1 MHKYIIRRLLISIP
15 TLFVVS
21 LIIFFAL
28 RLLPGDATSLV
39 LGGEQGIRHITDEQR
54 EYFEDQFGLNDPMP
68 VQYGRWM
75 YDVFTLELGENFW
88 DGIKVMDIIKRRGPI
103 TFEIAILAIIISWIV
118 GVPVGI
124 LSAMKQNSVIDFVAR
139 FFTILFIAIPSFWLA
154 SLLYLWFLLAFDYS
168 SPPAVIHFW
177 DDPKGNLEIVI
188 WPSLILGMGIS
199 SYTARM
205 ARSTLLEI
213 IREDYIR
220 TARAKGLKEQMVIF
234 RHALR
239 NALLPVITWSG
250 VLFGIF
256 LGGSVAVERVFQIP
270 GLGTTL
276 VDAFN
281 SRDLMMIQNL
291 VLLYGFTFVMVNL
304 TIDLLYAWVDP
315 RIRYS

>member
-1 MHKYIIRRLLISIP
+1 MHKYIIRRLLMAVP
-15 TLFVVS
+15 TLFAVS
-21 LIIFFAL
+21 VIIFLVL
-28 RLLPGDATSLV
+28 RLLPGDATALV
-39 LGGEQGIRHITDEQR
+39 LGGEQGMVHITDEQR
-54 EYFEDQFGLNDPMP
+54 AYFEESFGLSDPLP

-75 YDVFTLELGENFW
+75 IDVFTLKLGENFW
-88 DGIKVMDIIKRRGPI
+88 NGISVRDTIQRRGPI

-124 LSAMKQNSVIDFVAR
+124 LSAMKQNTIIDIIAR
-139 FFTILFIAIPSFWLA
+139 FFTILFIAVPSFWLA
-154 SLLYLWFLLAFDYS
+154 SMLWLLFLVQFDYIP
-168 SPPAVIHFW
+168 PPAVVQLW
-177 DDPKGNLEIVI
+177 ENPWRNLEIVI

-220 TARAKGLKEQMVIF
+220 TARAKGLRENVVIF

-256 LGGSVAVERVFQIP
+256 LGGSVAVEQVFQVP
-270 GLGTTL
+270 GLGRTL
-276 VDAFN
+276 VTAFGE
-281 SRDLMMIQNL
+281 RDLMMIQNL
-291 VLLYGFTFVMVNL
+291 VLIYGFTFVLVNL
-304 TIDLLYAWVDP
+304 MIDLLYAWVDP